1 MVLSAFM
8 KMDIFEFKKML
19 KNKNLQVD
27 HINIFPCD
35 NRLKNL
41 RLVTKSEN
49 AKNRTIGYLK
59 NKIIDFPIIAYKKKY
74 EETIYNNLTDY
85 KFLKYIKEQSIKMH
99 EVNRVINLINKLT
112 GERRIVKKHAFY
124 IHNNDLIMEKDTGT
138 YEKIKEFNNVRC
150 AAEWLKEEEE
160 MKAKVDTIRGNI
172 WRVLKCGATIKGYL
186 FKKGEEYTL
195 KDDEI
200 KKEINIEGKKY
211 WVTNYGNI
219 LNESNLKYNFILTNG
234 GYLYFKKNLV
244 SHLVYFNFN
253 GNGHE
258 ELLEGYCI
266 DHKGQ
271 KGKINNIID
280 NLDMI
285 THAENSKRARSSGAV
300 KGQMKGTI
308 KNLTTG
314 ESLKVNNITQ
324 AAEFLKKQKGYE
336 YYKLRSLRTAI
347 QKCNKDG
354 KNNIDSFM
362 DGTGTQPVKVYSK
375 DQVKFY
381 GEFHSIKEAI
391 NNPVI
396 NKLIKDSQPLYY
408 KNIKVFKNIIYKKAK
423 NLKEI
428 IKYINDTKKKNK
440 RI

>member
-1 MVLSAFM
+1 KKSVHHLVLSAFM

-19 KNKNLQVD
+19 ENKKLQVD
-27 HINIFPCD
+27 HINRVSFD
-35 NRLKNL
+35 NRLNNL
-41 RLVTKSEN
+41 RLVTISDN
-49 AKNRTIGYLK
+49 AKNRKIGCLK
-59 NKIIDFPIIAYKKKY
+59 DKITDFPIIACKKKY
-74 EETIYNNLTDY
+74 
-85 KFLKYIKEQSIKMH
+85 
-99 EVNRVINLINKLT
+99 
-112 GERRIVKKHAFY
+112 
-124 IHNNDLIMEKDTGT
+124 DTGT

-219 LNESNLKYNFILTNG
+219 LNESNLKYNLVMTNC
-234 GYLYFKKNLV
+234 GYLYFKKKPV

-280 NLDMI
+280 NLNMI

-300 KGQMKGTI
+300 KGQMK
-308 KNLTTG
+308 
-314 ESLKVNNITQ
+314 
-324 AAEFLKKQKGYE
+324 
-336 YYKLRSLRTAI
+336 
-347 QKCNKDG
+347 
-354 KNNIDSFM
+354 
-362 DGTGTQPVKVYSK
+362 
-375 DQVKFY
+375 
-381 GEFHSIKEAI
+381 
-391 NNPVI
+391 
-396 NKLIKDSQPLYY
+396 
-408 KNIKVFKNIIYKKAK
+408 
-423 NLKEI
+423 
-428 IKYINDTKKKNK
+428 
-440 RI
+440 